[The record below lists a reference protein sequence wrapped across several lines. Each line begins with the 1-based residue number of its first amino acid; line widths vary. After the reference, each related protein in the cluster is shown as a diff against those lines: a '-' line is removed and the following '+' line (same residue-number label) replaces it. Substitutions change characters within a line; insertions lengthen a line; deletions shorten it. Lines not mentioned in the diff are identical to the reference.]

1 MYREASARRSDTPEE
16 DDLLSTVRPGVPF
29 PFDQTTNLVED
40 SATQRTALPSRS
52 QGHGQV
58 IVELVCIE
66 EWLLP

>member
-1 MYREASARRSDTPEE
+1 MTCYRPFALE
-16 DDLLSTVRPGVPF
+16 F

-52 QGHGQV
+52 QGHRQV